1 MAKTILMDQFHVS
14 ISAPRGLPAST
25 YRTIRHTLDDAGFHA
40 ALRRSIRSVCVRY
53 PGLDR
58 ARVILSR

>member
-14 ISAPRGLPAST
+14 ISVPRGLRESS
-25 YRTIRHTLDDAGFHA
+25 YRTIRHVLDDARFHA
-40 ALRRSIRSVCVRY
+40 ALRRSIRSVCIRY
-53 PGLDR
+53 PALDR